1 MAIKFTFNPQL
12 KILFTTAE
20 GLVSFDDIMKHLDQE
35 AAEKLLEYREIVD
48 AYTASTNLRGDDVRE
63 IVTRL
68 KTMARSSRF
77 GPTAVVTNNDVFF
90 GMAMMIQILSELE
103 GGPQVAAF
111 RHFDAGLDWPVRS

>member
-48 AYTASTNLRGDDVRE
+48 AYTASINLRGDDVRE

-90 GMAMMIQILSELE
+90 GMVMMIQILSELE

-111 RHFDAGLDWPVRS
+111 RDFDAGLDWLVRS